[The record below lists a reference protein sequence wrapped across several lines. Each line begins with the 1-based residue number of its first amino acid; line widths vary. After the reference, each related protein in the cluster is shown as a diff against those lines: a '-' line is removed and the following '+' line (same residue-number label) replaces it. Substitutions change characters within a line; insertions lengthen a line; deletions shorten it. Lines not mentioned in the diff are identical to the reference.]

1 MSVLSKSGI
10 VYSKQDLIPTILARR
25 SYATPIRYVNSET
38 YTRKVLIDRSG
49 TCYGLSAAVG
59 KAGAAIGTQAFT
71 PIQNNLGK
79 R

>member
-1 MSVLSKSGI
+1 MSI
-10 VYSKQDLIPTILARR
+10 TLARR
-25 SYATPIRYVNSET
+25 SYATPIRYVSLKVNAG
-38 YTRKVLIDRSG
+38 KVLIKSSG

>member
-1 MSVLSKSGI
+1 MS
-10 VYSKQDLIPTILARR
+10 TTLARR
-25 SYATPIRYVNSET
+25 SYATPIRYVNSEAN
-38 YTRKVLIDRSG
+38 TRKVLIECSG

-79 R
+79 K

>member
-1 MSVLSKSGI
+1 MLSKSGT
-10 VYSKQDLIPTILARR
+10 VYLRQDPMSTILLRR
-25 SYATPIRYVNSET
+25 SYATPIRYANREVNAGE
-38 YTRKVLIDRSG
+38 VLIECSG